1 MSQNKKSHYRVV
13 IIGAGSGGL
22 CMAIQLK
29 KAGIEDF
36 VMLEKADGLG
46 GTWWHNTYPGAECDV
61 QSHLYSYSFEQKN
74 DWSKPFAGQAEILVY
89 LNHCADKYDV
99 RRHIQFKTQVA
110 SVRWQDD
117 KNQWQV
123 VTSTGETIEAPIVVS
138 ALGMFNNLVW
148 PTIPGIHDFQGTY
161 FHSARWNHQH
171 DISGERV
178 GVIGIAA
185 SAIQFVPEIA
195 PKVGELHLF
204 QRTANWVVPK
214 GNTPYTAEDL
224 DSFRK
229 NPELVRQSRENI
241 YRTWN
246 TLCTFDDKKV
256 LADIEKAGL
265 ERLAE
270 VKDPEVRR
278 KLTPNHPFGCK
289 RPLFSDVYYPVFNRD
304 NVNLI
309 TETIEKV
316 TAKGIITVD
325 GKLHEV
331 DTIIYSTGFET
342 TTYLAALDVTGRGG
356 RPLKEAWNDGAQA
369 YLGIT
374 TSGFPNLFM
383 LYGPNTNQG
392 SIIFMLEQQVDYI
405 MRQIKRMEAEK
416 LAWID
421 VRPEVMTAFNNQL
434 QKDIGKVDVW
444 QAQCGN
450 DFYYR
455 SSSGRLVTQWPHS
468 MDAFV
473 EQTHQEDRK
482 AFEVQAVG

>member
-1 MSQNKKSHYRVV
+1 MSQQNRSQHRFV

-22 CMAIQLK
+22 CMGIHLK

-36 VMLEKADGLG
+36 VILEKGEGLG

-61 QSHLYSYSFEQKN
+61 QSHLYSYSFEQKT
-74 DWSKPFAGQAEILVY
+74 DWSRPFAGQAEILTY
-89 LNHCADKYDV
+89 LNHCADTYDI
-99 RRHIQFKTQVA
+99 RRHIHFQTAVTSARWRDDQ
-110 SVRWQDD
+110 SRWQ
-117 KNQWQV
+117 
-123 VTSTGETIEAPIVVS
+123 VTTNTGEEIEAHVVVS

-148 PTIPGIHDFQGTY
+148 PTIPGIHDFKGTY

-171 DISGERV
+171 DLRGKRV

-195 PKVGELHLF
+195 DKVGQLHLF

-214 GNTPYTAEDL
+214 GNTPYTEEDL
-224 DSFRK
+224 KTFRAH
-229 NPELVRQSRENI
+229 PEIVSKSREDI
-241 YRTWN
+241 YQNWN
-246 TLCTFDDKKV
+246 TLCTFQDKKV
-256 LADIEKAGL
+256 LAKIEQDGL
-265 ERLAE
+265 ERLAV

-278 KLTPNHPFGCK
+278 KLTPTHPFGCK

-304 NVNLI
+304 NVHLI
-309 TETIEKV
+309 AEGIEKV
-316 TAKGIITVD
+316 TANGIVTVD
-325 GKLHEV
+325 GKVHEV

-356 RPLKEAWNDGAQA
+356 KPLKDAWSDGAQA

-392 SIIFMLEQQVDYI
+392 SIIFMLERQVEYI
-405 MRQIKRMEAEK
+405 MRQVKRMEAEK
-416 LAWID
+416 IAWLD
-421 VRPEVMTAFNNQL
+421 VRPEVMTAFNNEL
-434 QKDIGKVDVW
+434 QKDISKVDVW

-468 MDAFV
+468 MDTFV
-473 EQTHQEDRK
+473 ERTTQADSQ
-482 AFEVQAVG
+482 AFEVGVAA

>member
-1 MSQNKKSHYRVV
+1 MSQSKRSYRVV

-36 VMLEKADGLG
+36 IILEKAEGLG

-74 DWSKPFAGQAEILVY
+74 DWSKPFAGQEEILAY
-89 LNHCADKYDV
+89 FNHCADKYDV

-110 SVRWQDD
+110 SARWQDS
-117 KNQWQV
+117 QGRWL
-123 VTSTGETIEAPIVVS
+123 VTTNTGEEIEAPIVVS

-148 PTIPGIHDFQGTY
+148 PTIPGIHDFKGTY

-171 DISGERV
+171 DLSGERV

-195 PKVGELHLF
+195 PKAGKLHLY

-224 DSFRK
+224 DNFRK
-229 NPELVRQSRENI
+229 NPELVRKSREDI
-241 YRTWN
+241 YRNWN
-246 TLCTFDDKKV
+246 TLCTFQDKKV
-256 LADIEKAGL
+256 MAEIEASGL
-265 ERLAE
+265 EQLKV

-289 RPLFSDVYYPVFNRD
+289 RPLFSDVYYPVFNRP
-304 NVNLI
+304 NVELI
-309 TETIEKV
+309 TEDIERV
-316 TAKGIITVD
+316 TANSIVTVD
-325 GKLHEV
+325 GQSREV

-342 TTYLAALDVTGRGG
+342 TTYLAALNVTGRGG
-356 RPLKEAWNDGAQA
+356 RSLKDAWSDGAQA

-405 MRQIKRMEAEK
+405 MHQIKRMEAEK
-416 LAWID
+416 ISWID
-421 VRPEVMTAFNNQL
+421 VRPEVMTAFNEQL
-434 QKDIGKVDVW
+434 QKDISKVDVW
-444 QAQCGN
+444 QAACGN

-455 SSSGRLVTQWPHS
+455 SSSGRLVTQWPNT
-468 MDAFV
+468 MDAFF
-473 EQTHQEDRK
+473 ERTHQDDRS
-482 AFEVQAVG
+482 AFEVQVAG